1 MPTPSELDR
10 LTALRV
16 ALRAFVEAREWRT
29 FHSPK
34 NLATCLSVE
43 ASELLELYM
52 WTWDGDGPHPPGA
65 GPPSPARVEE
75 EVADVLICL
84 LNFTEVTGIDPIEA
98 AHRKLERLAS
108 KYPVELSRGS
118 AVKSPGE
125 PAP

>member
-1 MPTPSELDR
+1 
-10 LTALRV
+10 
-16 ALRAFVEAREWRT
+16 
-29 FHSPK
+29 
-34 NLATCLSVE
+34 
-43 ASELLELYM
+43 
-52 WTWDGDGPHPPGA
+52 
-65 GPPSPARVEE
+65 VEE